1 MFVLHSGRIILAE
14 HFLILCRNC
23 GKIFCAVCSEN
34 TISLPNK
41 QVYEPVRVCAH
52 CYSLLHTDVVD
63 NSLSHLNTRRSGSV
77 VNVNSHIT
85 SNGHSMDV
93 PTDMAESAL
102 TTFSQHH
109 HPTNGNSCG
118 FSYAAVASGSAN
130 SDQRN
135 GVSLS
140 EGKNTN
146 QQAQSRKAT
155 AAYV

>member
-1 MFVLHSGRIILAE
+1 MP
-14 HFLILCRNC
+14 
-23 GKIFCAVCSEN
+23 
-34 TISLPNK
+34 LPNK
-41 QVYEPVRVCAH
+41 QVYEPVRVCTA

-63 NSLSHLNTRRSGSV
+63 NSSSHLNSRRSGSV

-102 TTFSQHH
+102 TTFAQHH
-109 HPTNGNSCG
+109 HSTIGNSCG
-118 FSYAAVASGSAN
+118 FSYAAVASGSGN
-130 SDQRN
+130 TDQRN

-140 EGKNTN
+140 EGKTSN
-146 QQAQSRKAT
+146 QQAQPQSRKAM